1 MENESVN
8 KGKLS
13 RDASDGNLRE
23 RMPTNRSMKGLCCQS
38 RTTSTNT
45 PNVEAE
51 ERISEEVPGKMSLPT
66 STLSLFLVSQA
77 RNIAKQECAALS
89 MITRIEIQ
97 PHNISNK

>member
-1 MENESVN
+1 
-8 KGKLS
+8 
-13 RDASDGNLRE
+13 
-23 RMPTNRSMKGLCCQS
+23 
-38 RTTSTNT
+38 
-45 PNVEAE
+45 
-51 ERISEEVPGKMSLPT
+51 MSLPT